1 MRINR
6 HIKRFFL
13 VFLATIS
20 LSKISAQNK
29 NLTIAD
35 EAGLEQIINEKK
47 KINPSLALL
56 ERYQIQIFS
65 GNSEQA
71 KKQLLDF
78 KMENKEVDAT
88 LFFQTPNYKVWVG
101 NFRTRMEAEKKL
113 IEIQKKYKTAF
124 LIKPT
129 K

>member
-1 MRINR
+1 MRKDR

-13 VFLATIS
+13 VFLTTIS

-29 NLTIAD
+29 NLTNAD
-35 EAGLEQIINEKK
+35 ETVLEQLINEKK
-47 KINPSLALL
+47 KINLSLTLH

-65 GNSEQA
+65 GSSEQA

-78 KMENKEVDAT
+78 KTENKEVDAT